1 MENYPFY
8 IRFIRIIQLQFQ
20 LLSRIRSIVNA
31 PKEEVCDKNKI
42 LSIRMMLTAYDDE
55 LLEVETTVLQEEFNF
70 TKAEVMECQQKFTA
84 LSERFTLF
92 LN

>member
-1 MENYPFY
+1 MESYPFY
-8 IRFIRIIQLQFQ
+8 IKFIRLIQFQ
-20 LLSRIRSIVNA
+20 FKLIARIRSVLNA
-31 PKEEVCDKNKI
+31 SKEEVCDKNKI
-42 LSIRMMLTAYDDE
+42 LAIKMMLTALDDE